1 MYETVCLI
9 DNGVI
14 QWFLSFTMGTIRT
27 KDLKYMGATIQ
38 EPQVGELLNLI
49 PYVLFCFILRGLHP
63 SPYNEG
69 NAGNFLKKKSCECC
83 VRHMA
88 KT

>member
-1 MYETVCLI
+1 
-9 DNGVI
+9 
-14 QWFLSFTMGTIRT
+14 MGTIRT

-69 NAGNFLKKKSCECC
+69 NAGNFF
-83 VRHMA
+83 
-88 KT
+88 